1 MTTTPQGPSRTKLLG
16 DWGEQLAADH
26 LLADGLEV
34 LARNWRC
41 AAGEL
46 DLVAREPDGT
56 VVFVEVKTRAGLGFG
71 TPAEAVGRVKARR
84 LRTLA
89 CRWLLENRPPGATE
103 LRFDVI
109 GVVRLPGAPPEVTH
123 LREAF

>member
-1 MTTTPQGPSRTKLLG
+1 MPTEPAPTSPTLELG
-16 DWGEQLAADH
+16 RWGEQLAAEH
-26 LLADGLEV
+26 LQADGLEV

-46 DLVAREPDGT
+46 DIVAREPDGT
-56 VVFVEVKTRAGLGFG
+56 VVFVEVKTRAGTGFG
-71 TPAEAVGRVKARR
+71 VPAEAVGWAKARK

-109 GVVRLPGAPPEVTH
+109 GIVRRRGHAPELSH

>member
-1 MTTTPQGPSRTKLLG
+1 MTTPPRTKLLG
-16 DWGEQLAADH
+16 NWGEQLAADH
-26 LLADGLEV
+26 LLADGLE
-34 LARNWRC
+34 LLDRNWRC
-41 AAGEL
+41 LEGEL

-71 TPAEAVGRVKARR
+71 APAEAVGRAKARR

-89 CRWLLENRPPGATE
+89 CRWLLENRPPGAGE

-109 GVVRLPGAPPEVTH
+109 GVVRLPGRAPEITH